1 MQILFPDL
9 LLPHNFEI
17 IILQKLPIQYI
28 SHGQFE
34 TGGYKLETALCE
46 ALGGATE
53 VRFRRNFKGIF
64 GWFSLAIKAFFNA
77 KSDVVITVSRL
88 AWPVYARQLFSK
100 RKMVVV
106 LHNLD
111 ETDGKPKLYFHLLKL
126 FIQKAAKKP
135 NKIAIICVADFWK
148 NRLETKYKFENNIFV
163 FPNLFSTPKYQF
175 YADVV
180 KKNESL
186 IHLGQYSEKADF
198 RAYRELVHV
207 LKSMGFQP
215 YFSSNIEQ
223 EIHDFPVSYFQTH
236 EAYLKQMALAKVTII
251 LNKVAEGW
259 NRVAHESF
267 LVGTQVI
274 SNGGGGLQEL
284 VQWANGYLISDLNE
298 IKSILEQELK
308 PINYKNLE
316 QFDQSNCG
324 DFVTPIKTWIQS

>member
-1 MQILFPDL
+1 MQILFPEPL
-9 LLPHNFEI
+9 LTHNFEI
-17 IILQKLPIQYI
+17 IILQKPPIQYI

-46 ALGGATE
+46 ALGGASE

-111 ETDGKPKLYFHLLKL
+111 ETDGKPKLYFYLLKL
-126 FIQKAAKKP
+126 FIQKAAKKT

-148 NRLETKYKFENNIFV
+148 NTLETKYKFENNIFV

-175 YADVV
+175 HADVV

-186 IHLGQYSEKADF
+186 IHLGQYSEKADIYSLSMVAWEIF
-198 RAYRELVHV
+198 TGKCPFEGMSQTEVIIAVAQHNYRPPIPSWCNKQLT
-207 LKSMGFQP
+207 
-215 YFSSNIEQ
+215 
-223 EIHDFPVSYFQTH
+223 DFLT
-236 EAYLKQMALAKVTII
+236 VTIKYYYAI
-251 LNKVAEGW
+251 LLYIVRRKAGM
-259 NRVAHESF
+259 
-267 LVGTQVI
+267 
-274 SNGGGGLQEL
+274 
-284 VQWANGYLISDLNE
+284 LIL
-298 IKSILEQELK
+298 
-308 PINYKNLE
+308 
-316 QFDQSNCG
+316 
-324 DFVTPIKTWIQS
+324 W